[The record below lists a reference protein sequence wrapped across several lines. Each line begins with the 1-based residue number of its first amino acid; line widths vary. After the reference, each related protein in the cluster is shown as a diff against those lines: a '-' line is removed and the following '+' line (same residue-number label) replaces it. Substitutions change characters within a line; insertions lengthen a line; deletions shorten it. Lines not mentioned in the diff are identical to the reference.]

1 MKDFGRIFYMII
13 GKTLD
18 DVINESMFPNL
29 KCSINEI
36 TEKTDVTKEEI
47 LILLEKGILKGKII
61 FGVPYILGLSAYG
74 VKNELKK
81 MLNRAENNE
90 N

>member
-1 MKDFGRIFYMII
+1 MKDFEKIFYMLT

-18 DVINESMFPNL
+18 NAIDESIFPNL

-36 TEKTDVTKEEI
+36 TEKTKVTKEEI
-47 LILLEKGILKGKII
+47 LMLLEKRVIRGDVI

-74 VKNELKK
+74 VENKLKK
-81 MLNRAENNE
+81 FKEE
-90 N
+90 K